1 MADTSTE
8 KTGPAFPIGLVAGIV
23 VFLVIGAVAWAAVGA
38 EFGIPIL
45 LLTAICGA
53 VAIFY
58 RLMAGK
64 GSESN
69 PQGGLPKLP
78 TDAGRPLRDTQ
89 EGHDEINPHDFPHDS
104 PGRKPAEA
112 MAQGEGGTTGGMSQG
127 GAAGEG
133 GSEER
138 EPVPDEENRE
148 GARPGG

>member
-1 MADTSTE
+1 MADDRTKPE
-8 KTGPAFPIGLVAGIV
+8 EAQFPVLLLAGILA
-23 VFLVIGAVAWAAVGA
+23 FLVIGAVAWAALGA

-45 LLTAICGA
+45 ILTGICSA

-58 RLMAGK
+58 RLMAGR
-64 GSESN
+64 GSEDE

-78 TDAGRPLRDTQ
+78 ADAGRPLGDTK
-89 EGHDEINPHDFPHDS
+89 EAHDEINPHDFPADS

-112 MAQGEGGTTGGMSQG
+112 MARGEEGTTGGMTQG

-138 EPVPDEENRE
+138 APVSDDESTE
-148 GARPGG
+148 GARS

>member
-8 KTGPAFPIGLVAGIV
+8 RTGPTFPPFVLGGILAMVVLAVVAG
-23 VFLVIGAVAWAAVGA
+23 VAIDWSWAIA
-38 EFGIPIL
+38 IL
-45 LLTAICGA
+45 ILTALCVG
-53 VAIFY
+53 VALFY

-78 TDAGRPLRDTQ
+78 TDAGRPLGDTQ
-89 EGHDEINPHDFPHDS
+89 EAHDEINPHDFPADS

-112 MAQGEGGTTGGMSQG
+112 MASGEGGTTGGMSQG
-127 GAAGEG
+127 GAAGDG

-138 EPVPDEENRE
+138 APVPDEENRE
-148 GARPGG
+148 GADVR

>member
-1 MADTSTE
+1 MADTGTE
-8 KTGPAFPIGLVAGIV
+8 KTGPAFPIAGLGGIAVMVILAIIAGV
-23 VFLVIGAVAWAAVGA
+23 VLGWGYAIAVLV
-38 EFGIPIL
+38 
-45 LLTAICGA
+45 LTAIVAG

-64 GSESN
+64 GSESD

-78 TDAGRPLRDTQ
+78 ADAGRPLGDTQ
-89 EGHDEINPHDFPHDS
+89 EAHDEINPHDFPADS

-112 MAQGEGGTTGGMSQG
+112 MARGEEGTTGGMSEG

-138 EPVPDEENRE
+138 APVSDDENRE
-148 GARPGG
+148 GART

>member
-8 KTGPAFPIGLVAGIV
+8 KTGQTFPIALLGGIGAMVVLAIIAGVVVGWEYAVATLILIALVAG
-23 VFLVIGAVAWAAVGA
+23 
-38 EFGIPIL
+38 
-45 LLTAICGA
+45 

-64 GSESN
+64 GSEEN

-78 TDAGRPLRDTQ
+78 ADAGRPLGDTK
-89 EGHDEINPHDFPHDS
+89 EAHDEINPHDFPADS

-112 MAQGEGGTTGGMSQG
+112 MARGDEGTTGGMQEG

-133 GSEER
+133 GGESSEA
-138 EPVPDEENRE
+138 VSGEESRE
-148 GARPGG
+148 GARP